1 MARIKMPYFQDAP
14 LSRDAEWLSHATLD
28 RMVNKLRRLHV
39 NVTAEELPHSP
50 NRTSDVLCYS
60 GTSRQLSSAALPV
73 RAIK

>member
-1 MARIKMPYFQDAP
+1 MARIKMPDFHDAP

-28 RMVNKLRRLHV
+28 RMVYKLRRLRV

-60 GTSRQLSSAALPV
+60 GTYRRPSSTAQPV

>member
-14 LSRDAEWLSHATLD
+14 LSQDAEWLSHATLD
-28 RMVNKLRRLHV
+28 RLTNKLRRLHV

-60 GTSRQLSSAALPV
+60 GTYRHPSSAAQPV
-73 RAIK
+73 RTIK

>member
-14 LSRDAEWLSHATLD
+14 LSEDAEWLSHATLD
-28 RMVNKLRRLHV
+28 RLTNKLRRLRV

-50 NRTSDVLCYS
+50 SRTSDVLCYS
-60 GTSRQLSSAALPV
+60 STYRQPSSAAQPV

>member
-14 LSRDAEWLSHATLD
+14 LSEDAEWLSQATLD
-28 RMVNKLRRLHV
+28 GLTNKLRRLHV

-60 GTSRQLSSAALPV
+60 GTYRQPSSAAMPV